1 DRGRTGRTLG
11 PLSELT
17 SFSEA
22 YHRER
27 NTQHD
32 GEGGERRVNSQSKIE
47 GGRKERVKTAMSRHD
62 GQIHSHTHLHP
73 NHIHTYTITTMRTH
87 THTHTH
93 THTQAYTHMK

>member
-1 DRGRTGRTLG
+1 MRRILNREGMWENKDRGRTGRTLG

-47 GGRKERVKTAMSRHD
+47 
-62 GQIHSHTHLHP
+62 
-73 NHIHTYTITTMRTH
+73 
-87 THTHTH
+87 
-93 THTQAYTHMK
+93 